1 MAAYDIGSARWFAY
15 AFAVLVF
22 INGVLPGLFLAA
34 VSAGRALAGS
44 TQTVKRSFIAFSY
57 ALVPLGLMAWIAFS
71 LSFVFASISYLWP
84 TMSDPF
90 GVGWNLFGTVH
101 ASWQP
106 YLTRSVP
113 TLQALVLVAGFTWSA
128 VTAHRIA
135 GEEHEQRAALLQ
147 AAPVIVCCFLFTASL
162 MGLLIA

>member
-1 MAAYDIGSARWFAY
+1 M
-15 AFAVLVF
+15 
-22 INGVLPGLFLAA
+22 
-34 VSAGRALAGS
+34 
-44 TQTVKRSFIAFSY
+44 AFSY

-90 GVGWNLFGTVH
+90 GIGWDLFGTAH

-113 TLQALVLVAGFTWSA
+113 TMQALVLVAGFTWSA

-135 GEEHEQRAALLQ
+135 GEEHEPRAARLQ
-147 AAPVIVCCFLFTASL
+147 AAPVIAFCFLITVGL